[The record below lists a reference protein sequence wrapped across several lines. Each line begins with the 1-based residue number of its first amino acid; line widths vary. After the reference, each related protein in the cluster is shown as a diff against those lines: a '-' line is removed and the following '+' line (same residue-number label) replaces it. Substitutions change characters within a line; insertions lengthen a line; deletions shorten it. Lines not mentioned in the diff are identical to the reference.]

1 MDKPKDLKLDRTA
14 FKKQSLTEADD
25 NLAYWQSKTYE
36 ERLAAAFYLNSV
48 AYNFDINN
56 PPRMDKSVF
65 SMRKHEK

>member
-1 MDKPKDLKLDRTA
+1 MDMPKDFKLDRSA